1 MCACIMCMYIRKYIY
16 RIFIFV
22 CLYAYIYIYII
33 RACSYIHINTYWD
46 TYACMFYVYIHTYI
60 RTYIHIYVTY
70 KHTSITQ
77 CFPLDICTIIIYLY
91 CVWEHIC
98 IQLLILLS
106 QCCISNGIRI
116 SFNVC
121 HVISR
126 FCTLFATVFLLSKC
140 LGCFR
145 RDLNKKDYKEDH
157 EVTKC
162 EKVG

>member
-1 MCACIMCMYIRKYIY
+1 MHILHVRMYNVYVHKKIHISYIY
-16 RIFIFV
+16 LCVFI
-22 CLYAYIYIYII
+22 CIYIYIYII

-126 FCTLFATVFLLSKC
+126 FCTLFATVFFTFQVFRLFSKR
-140 LGCFR
+140 F
-145 RDLNKKDYKEDH
+145 K
-157 EVTKC
+157 
-162 EKVG
+162 